1 MNLPRLFL
9 AISLL
14 VGGLSSA
21 RAQTITETFMNSTAP
36 GWVFGG
42 SGFTPTLTSGGID
55 PSGDGWLRLTDNANN
70 RATYAYYDTAL
81 TSSGRTFFTSFDFA
95 HYNGSG
101 ADGMT
106 FFLFDGS
113 VDFSVGAFGG
123 SMGYA
128 QKTTA
133 GGGEVNKEGLAG
145 GYLAISLDDFGNFSN
160 GTEGRVGG
168 IGSNPNSVAVR
179 GPGSGYE
186 GYEFIAATGDGTNA
200 ALTQQMDFPSLTT
213 RPNQTGV
220 DYRHAEIL
228 ITPTN
233 QLTVWLQFGAAGTLS
248 KVLEVDL
255 SGYLRPET
263 LKFGFTS
270 GTGGATEIHEL
281 RALTVATLVA
291 NLWDNGGGTSTW
303 SNATNWDP
311 NFMPATNADIL
322 FNNAK
327 VNTAQTID
335 VGTGATRDVRSISID
350 APFSYVLNNGTI
362 RINDGGLPGYAGIN
376 VTQTN
381 GVAAGGHTINSAI
394 NLDVAA
400 TVTNATT
407 SLLTLGGAIDT
418 DGFGLTFTG
427 TGNTTAN
434 GIISDTGALTKSGTG
449 TLTLNAANTYS
460 GGTTLQAGNLVVGNN
475 AGLGTGTVNLAGGT
489 LSSTGGRTISNAITL
504 TGNTGLSSITTTGT
518 ITQSGANRTLALSGA
533 TLNGGLA
540 LSNDNTGRT
549 LTVAVATD
557 STIGGVISNGGTG
570 ASGLTKT
577 GTGTLTI
584 SGANTYTGATTI
596 NDGTLKL
603 GASDRISNSSNVVIG
618 GSGTLDLNGFSER
631 IGNLT
636 ASAGGATLDFG
647 ATSGANTF
655 LFNTYTAPASGVLVV
670 NNWEDGLDKL
680 GTTINS
686 QTVGSIYFSGY
697 GVATYSGTD
706 TLYGQSAYLLRPVM
720 ATEKEWDGSSSAT
733 WSTANN
739 WTATNAPTSTQIAL
753 FDDLGLARLAP
764 NLTANTTIAGV
775 KFGENAT
782 ASYNLVGD
790 TTNRTLTLAGAVPYI
805 QQQSASSQTVSIA
818 RLQLNANTVAD
829 ITGSGNLT
837 INSSIRQDV
846 AGRALIKDGTGA
858 GKLIL
863 GGTTDNTFSGGVFI
877 NNGIV
882 QAAKTT
888 ALGTGTTTIAN
899 GATLELAGGIS
910 PTNAISVT
918 GAGVGGNG
926 AIRNVSGTNTMSGTI
941 TQTGNTT
948 ITADASSTLNLTGT
962 LTGTNRDTTFG
973 GGGAIS
979 AAAIT
984 TGTGAVTINSTGSGT
999 VTFNGA
1005 GANTYTGTTTV
1016 NNGTLILNKTAGVNA
1031 VAGDLVIGDSIGAA
1045 ASANVQLNASNQIAN
1060 TSSVTIY
1067 SDGRLNL
1074 NNQSETIRNLNSAS
1088 TAAQVALGSGTLS
1101 VTNAASNSY
1110 AGSISGTGTLNKS
1123 GVGRTTLSGSSTGFT
1138 GATNLNEG
1146 IIALQSGNALGSGT
1160 ITVAAGANLEIQGGI
1175 SVANNLVLNGNG
1187 TGAIDGAV
1195 ENFSGNNTL
1204 TGGITLAT
1212 DARIQSSAGTLTA
1225 SGGITGTNRNLV
1237 VSGAG
1242 DTVLNGA
1249 IATGTGNLTKEGGG
1263 TLTLGGANTY
1273 TGDTLINA
1281 GTLALGASNRIAD
1294 ASDVVVAAGAVFD
1307 LNGFSDSVQTL
1318 AGAGTVDF
1326 GGGALTLGT
1335 GLTTATNTTFSG
1347 TFVGAGSLK
1356 LADADYTLTLGAAM
1370 NNSLLDI
1377 ELAGSTLALGGF
1389 NHTFD
1394 ALTVSANSIL
1404 DFGGASTVNFSS
1416 VSFTGN
1422 YTLTVQNWNNT
1433 VDYFYSLLPPTV
1445 TDLSRIVFNG
1455 FSGNQTKYEPF
1466 ADDNQITPV
1475 PEPSTYGA
1483 IFMSLSGALGWWVRR
1498 RKQRARA

>member
-1 MNLPRLFL
+1 MNLSRRFL
-9 AISLL
+9 AVCLL
-14 VGGLSSA
+14 VAALPLA

-81 TSSGRTFFTSFDFA
+81 SSAGRTFFTSFDFA

-145 GYLAISLDDFGNFSN
+145 GYLAISLDDFGNFSAA
-160 GTEGRVGG
+160 TEGREGG
-168 IGSNPNSVAVR
+168 IGQNPNSVSVR
-179 GPGSGYE
+179 GPGSGYD

-200 ALTQQMDFPSLTT
+200 ALTQQMDFPSMTS
-213 RPNQTGV
+213 RPNQTGA

-233 QLTVWLQFGAAGTLS
+233 QLTVWLQFGASGTLG

-303 SNATNWDP
+303 ASATNWDP

-322 FNNAK
+322 FDNTH
-327 VNTAQTID
+327 VSTAQTIN
-335 VGTGATRDVRSISID
+335 VGTGATRDVRSITID
-350 APFSYVLNNGTI
+350 APFSYTLNSGTL

-381 GVAAGGHTINSAI
+381 GVATGGHAINSAI

-418 DGFGLTFTG
+418 DGFGLTFAG
-427 TGNTTAN
+427 AGNTTAN
-434 GIISDTGALTKSGTG
+434 GIISDSGALTKSGAG

-460 GGTTLQAGNLVVGNN
+460 GGTTLQAGNLVVGDN
-475 AGLGTGTVNLAGGT
+475 AGLGTGTVTLAGGT
-489 LSSTGGRTISNAITL
+489 LSSTGGRTVANTVTL
-504 TGNTGLSSITTTGT
+504 TGNAGLSAITTTGT
-518 ITQSGANRTLALSGA
+518 ITQSGANRTLSLNGA

-540 LSNDNTGRT
+540 LSESATART
-549 LTVAVATD
+549 LTVAVSGD
-557 STIGGVISNGGTG
+557 STIGGVISNGASS

-577 GTGTLTI
+577 GTGTLTLG
-584 SGANTYTGATTI
+584 GANTYTGATTI
-596 NDGTLKL
+596 SDGTLRL
-603 GASDRISNSSNVVIG
+603 GASDRISNNSSVSIAA
-618 GSGTLDLNGFSER
+618 SGTLDLNGFSER
-631 IGNLT
+631 IDNLT

-655 LFNTYTAPASGVLVV
+655 LFDTFTGPSSGVLVV

-680 GTTINS
+680 GTTING
-686 QTVGSIYFSGY
+686 QTVTSIYFSGY
-697 GVATYSGTD
+697 GVAGYSGTD
-706 TLYGQSAYLLRPVM
+706 TLYGATAYLLRPVM
-720 ATEKEWDGSSSAT
+720 ATEKEWDGSSSST

-739 WTATNAPTSTQIAL
+739 WTATNAPTTSQIAL
-753 FDDLGLARLAP
+753 FDDLGLARLTS
-764 NLTANTTIAGV
+764 NLTGNTTIAGIR
-775 KFGENAT
+775 FGDNAT
-782 ASYNLVGD
+782 SGYTITGD
-790 TTNRTLTLAGAVPYI
+790 TTTRTLTLAGTVPYI
-805 QQQSASSQTVSIA
+805 QQQSAVNQTISVA
-818 RLQLNANTVAD
+818 RLQMNANTVAD
-829 ITGSGNLT
+829 ITGSGDLT
-837 INSSIRQDV
+837 INSSLRQD
-846 AGRALIKDGTGA
+846 ATSRALIKDGTGS

-863 GGTTDNTFSGGVFI
+863 GGTTDNTFTGGVFI

-899 GATLELAGGIS
+899 GATLELTGGIA

-918 GAGVGGNG
+918 GTGVGGNG
-926 AIRNVSGTNTMSGTI
+926 AIRNVGGTNTMSGTI

-948 ITADASSTLNLTGT
+948 ITADTGSTLNLTGT
-962 LTGTNRDTTFG
+962 LTGTNRNTTFG

-984 TGTGAVTINSTGSGT
+984 TGTGTVTINATGTGT
-999 VTFNGA
+999 VTYTG
-1005 GANTYTGTTTV
+1005 GSANTYTGATTV
-1016 NNGTLILNKTAGVNA
+1016 NNGTLILAKTAGVNA
-1031 VAGDLVIGDSIGAA
+1031 VAGDLVIGDTIGAA
-1045 ASANVQLNASNQIAN
+1045 ASADVQLNASNQIAN

-1074 NNQSETIRNLNSAS
+1074 NGQTETIRNLNSAS
-1088 TAAQVALGSGTLS
+1088 SSAQVALGAGTL
-1101 VTNAASNSY
+1101 NIANPASNSY
-1110 AGSISGTGTLNKS
+1110 AGSFSGTGTINKS
-1123 GVGRTTLSGSSTGFT
+1123 GVGRTTLSGASTGFS
-1138 GATNLNEG
+1138 GATNITEG
-1146 IIALQSGNALGSGT
+1146 IVALQSGNALGSGN
-1160 ITVAAGANLEIQGGI
+1160 ITVTGGANLEIQGGI
-1175 SVANNLVLNGNG
+1175 TLANNLVLSGNG
-1187 TGAIDGAV
+1187 TGAVDGAV
-1195 ENFSGNNTL
+1195 ENFSGNNTI
-1204 TGGITLAT
+1204 TGSITLAG
-1212 DARIQSSAGTLTA
+1212 DSRIQSSAGALTV
-1225 SGGITGTNRNLV
+1225 SGGVSGTDRNLV
-1237 VSGAG
+1237 VSGSG
-1242 DTVLNGA
+1242 DTTLNGV
-1249 IATGTGNLTKEGGG
+1249 IATGTGSLTKEGGG
-1263 TLTLGGANTY
+1263 ALTLGGANTY

-1294 ASDVVVAAGAVFD
+1294 ASDVVVAASSVFD
-1307 LNGFSDSVQTL
+1307 LNGFSEGVQSL

-1326 GGGALTLGT
+1326 GGGSLILGA
-1335 GLTTATNTTFSG
+1335 GLSTPTSTTFSG
-1347 TFVGAGSLK
+1347 SLVGSGSLK
-1356 LADADYTLTLGAAM
+1356 LADADYTLTLGAAIH
-1370 NNSLLDI
+1370 NPGIDL
-1377 ELAGSTLALGGF
+1377 ELGGGTLALGGF
-1389 NHTFD
+1389 HHTFD
-1394 ALTVSANSIL
+1394 ALTVSGDSIL
-1404 DFGGASTVNFSS
+1404 DFGGSSWVNFGS

-1433 VDYFYSLLPPTV
+1433 VDYFFSLLPPSV
-1445 TDLSRIVFNG
+1445 TDLSRIVFTG
-1455 FSGNQTKYEPF
+1455 FTGNDTNYQTF
-1466 ADDNQITPV
+1466 DTQITPV

-1483 IFMSLSGALGWWVRR
+1483 IFMSLSGALAWWVRR
-1498 RKQRARA
+1498 RKRA

>member
-1 MNLPRLFL
+1 MTS
-9 AISLL
+9 A
-14 VGGLSSA
+14 VG
-21 RAQTITETFMNSTAP
+21 QTITETFMNSTAP
-36 GWVFGG
+36 GWVLGG
-42 SGFTPTLTSGGID
+42 VGYTPTLTSGGID
-55 PSGDGWLRLTDNANN
+55 PSGNGWLRMTDNANN
-70 RATYAYYDTAL
+70 RATFAYYDTAL
-81 TSSGRTFFTSFDFA
+81 SSSDRTFFTSFDFA

-128 QKTTA
+128 QKTIA
-133 GGGEVNKEGLAG
+133 GGGEVDKEGLAG
-145 GYLAISLDDFGNFSN
+145 GYLAISLDDYGNFSN
-160 GTEGRVGG
+160 ATEGREGG

-179 GPGSGYE
+179 GPGSGYD

-200 ALTQQMDFPSLTT
+200 ALTQQMDFPSSTS
-213 RPNQTGV
+213 RPNQTGA

-233 QLTVWLQFGAAGTLS
+233 QLAVWMQFGAAGTLS

-291 NLWDNGGGTSTW
+291 NLWDNGGGTGTW
-303 SNATNWDP
+303 ANATNWDP
-311 NFMPATNADIL
+311 NFMPATYADIL

-327 VNTAQTID
+327 VSTAQTID
-335 VGTGATRDVRSISID
+335 VGTGATRDVRSLQID

-381 GVAAGGHTINSAI
+381 GAATGGHTINSAL

-400 TVTNATT
+400 TITNATT
-407 SLLTLGGAIDT
+407 STLTLGGAIDT
-418 DGFGLTFTG
+418 DGFALNFAG

-434 GIISDTGALTKSGTG
+434 GVISDTGAVTKSDLG

-460 GGTTLQAGNLVVGNN
+460 GGTTLTAGNLVVGNN
-475 AGLGTGTVNLAGGT
+475 AGLGTGAVTLAGGN
-489 LSSTGGRTISNAITL
+489 LSSTGGRTIANAITL
-504 TGNTGLSSITTTGT
+504 TGDTGLSTITTTGT
-518 ITQSGANRTLALSGA
+518 ITQNGANRTLALSEA

-540 LSNDNTGRT
+540 LSNNNTGRT
-549 LTVAVATD
+549 LTVAVAGD

-570 ASGLTKT
+570 AGGLTKT
-577 GTGTLTI
+577 GTGTLTLG
-584 SGANTYTGATTI
+584 GANTYTGTTTI
-596 NDGTLKL
+596 SDGTLKL
-603 GASDRISNSSNVVIG
+603 GASNRIADGSSVVIG

-631 IGNLT
+631 IDNLT
-636 ASAGGATLDFG
+636 AAAGGATLDFG
-647 ATSGANTF
+647 ASSGANTF
-655 LFNTYTAPASGVLVV
+655 LFDTFTAPASGVLVV

-680 GTTINS
+680 GTTING
-686 QTVGSIYFSGY
+686 QTVSSIYFSGY
-697 GVATYSGTD
+697 GVAAYSGTD
-706 TLYGQSAYLLRPVM
+706 TLYSTTSYLLRPVM
-720 ATEKEWDGSSSAT
+720 ATEKEWDGSSNNT
-733 WSTANN
+733 WNTSNDNN
-739 WTATNAPTSTQIAL
+739 WTSPGEPSTSQVAL
-753 FDDLGLARLAP
+753 FNNLGLGRLNP
-764 NLTANTTIAGV
+764 NLTANDTIAGIR
-775 KFGENAT
+775 FGAGAT
-782 ASYNLVGD
+782 SSYNITGN
-790 TTNRTLTLAGAVPYI
+790 TTNRTLTLAGTVPYI
-805 QQQSASSQTVSIA
+805 QQQSASSQTVAIA

-829 ITGSGNLT
+829 ITGAGDLT
-837 INSSIRQDV
+837 ITSSIRES
-846 AGRALIKDGTGA
+846 GSRALIKDGTGS

-863 GGTTDNTFSGGVFI
+863 GGTTDNTFTGGVFI

-888 ALGTGTTTIAN
+888 ALGTGTTSIAN
-899 GATLELAGGIS
+899 GATLELAGGIA

-918 GAGVGGNG
+918 GTGVGGNG

-941 TQTGNTT
+941 TETGNAT
-948 ITADASSTLNLTGT
+948 ITADAGSTLNLTGT
-962 LTGTNRDTTFG
+962 ITGTNVNTTFG
-973 GGGAIS
+973 GGGALS
-979 AAAIT
+979 AARIT
-984 TGTGAVTINSTGSGT
+984 TGAGAVTINSTGTGT
-999 VTFNGA
+999 VTYNGA
-1005 GANTYTGTTTV
+1005 NANTYTGATTV
-1016 NNGTLILNKTAGVNA
+1016 NNGTLILGKTAGVNA

-1045 ASANVQLNASNQIAN
+1045 ASANVQLNASNQIAD

-1074 NNQSETIRNLNSAS
+1074 NNQSETIRNLNSSS
-1088 TAAQVALGSGTLS
+1088 TTAQVALGSGTLN
-1101 VTNAASNSY
+1101 VANPASNSY
-1110 AGSISGTGTLNKS
+1110 AGSFSGTGTINKA

-1146 IIALQSGNALGSGT
+1146 IVAVQSGTALGSGT
-1160 ITVAAGANLEIQGGI
+1160 ITVATGANLEVQGGI
-1175 SVANNLVLNGNG
+1175 SLANNLVLNGNG
-1187 TGAIDGAV
+1187 TGAVDGAI

-1204 TGGITLAT
+1204 TGSVTLAT
-1212 DARIQSSAGTLTA
+1212 DARIQSSAGTLTV
-1225 SGGITGTNRNLV
+1225 SGGVTGTNRNLV

-1242 DTVLNGA
+1242 NTVLNGA
-1249 IATGTGNLTKEGGG
+1249 VTTGTGTLTKEGGG
-1263 TLTLGGANTY
+1263 TVTLGGNNTY

-1281 GTLALGASNRIAD
+1281 GTLKLGASNRIAN

-1326 GGGALTLGT
+1326 GGGALILGT
-1335 GLTTATNTTFSG
+1335 GLTSATNTTFSG
-1347 TFVGAGSLK
+1347 SLIGSGSLK
-1356 LADADYTLTLGAAM
+1356 LADSDYTLTLGAAIH
-1370 NNSLLDI
+1370 NPGIDI
-1377 ELAGSTLALGGF
+1377 ELGGGTLALGGF
-1389 NHTFD
+1389 HHTFD
-1394 ALTVSANSIL
+1394 DLTVSANSIL
-1404 DFGGASTVNFSS
+1404 DFGGSSWVNFGS
-1416 VSFTGN
+1416 VNFTGN
-1422 YTLTVQNWNNT
+1422 YTLTIQNWNNT
-1433 VDYFYSLLPPTV
+1433 VDYFFSLLPPSV

-1455 FSGNQTKYEPF
+1455 FSGSDTKYQSF
-1466 ADDNQITPV
+1466 DTQITPV
-1475 PEPSTYGA
+1475 PEPATYGA